1 MGVTHGANCYQKAT
15 HLKWQSLH
23 NYNAD
28 VSDFCFCV
36 NYQYL
41 RSALAS
47 GTVARAGRN
56 HYRAC
61 RSMKV
66 AADNPPKD
74 EAEWRHQAVAYVHGL
89 LALNDL
95 VFTCA
100 VSGDSI
106 GDSI

>member
-1 MGVTHGANCYQKAT
+1 
-15 HLKWQSLH
+15 
-23 NYNAD
+23 
-28 VSDFCFCV
+28 
-36 NYQYL
+36 
-41 RSALAS
+41 
-47 GTVARAGRN
+47 
-56 HYRAC
+56 
-61 RSMKV
+61 MKI

-106 GDSI
+106 GDSRSCSTRTLTLERPSLNTLQLHVTSTSGVPQV

>member
-1 MGVTHGANCYQKAT
+1 
-15 HLKWQSLH
+15 
-23 NYNAD
+23 
-28 VSDFCFCV
+28 
-36 NYQYL
+36 
-41 RSALAS
+41 
-47 GTVARAGRN
+47 
-56 HYRAC
+56 
-61 RSMKV
+61 MKV